1 MFYSIFIFSFHSF
14 INVAYV
20 YLDYISLLRLHLVP
34 DHSHFNEMQV
44 LSAHL
49 YPVSNIHTYVYI
61 VTKSEWHIML
71 VYEYMLIIINVIM
84 IMIIVYAGKRIP
96 AADAVVRLSS

>member
-1 MFYSIFIFSFHSF
+1 MKCKFFLLISI
-14 INVAYV
+14 
-20 YLDYISLLRLHLVP
+20 LRP
-34 DHSHFNEMQV
+34 
-44 LSAHL
+44 
-49 YPVSNIHTYVYI
+49 NIHTYVYI

-71 VYEYMLIIINVIM
+71 IYEYMLIIINVIM

>member
-1 MFYSIFIFSFHSF
+1 
-14 INVAYV
+14 
-20 YLDYISLLRLHLVP
+20 
-34 DHSHFNEMQV
+34 
-44 LSAHL
+44 
-49 YPVSNIHTYVYI
+49 
-61 VTKSEWHIML
+61 ML